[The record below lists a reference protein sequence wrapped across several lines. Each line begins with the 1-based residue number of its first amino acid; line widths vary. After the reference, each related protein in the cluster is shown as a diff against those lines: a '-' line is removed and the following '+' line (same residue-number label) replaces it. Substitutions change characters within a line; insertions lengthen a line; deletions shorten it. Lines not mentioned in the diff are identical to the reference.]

1 MLSWLTGVSATQ
13 RTEGGDLAVSWR
25 RSGSVGE
32 QRYNL
37 NVTVAPGL
45 ATTTRLVLP
54 TDGGSVS
61 ESGRLLWQD
70 GEVAVGA
77 EAELLRAL
85 VGIDAAQRSV
95 LEVRHGSGH
104 YAFSWRGSL

>member
-1 MLSWLTGVSATQ
+1 MLSRLTGVSATQ

-45 ATTTRLVLP
+45 ALTTRLVLP
-54 TDGGSVS
+54 LGGERSWLGKNFIFFLCHLYRVCVH
-61 ESGRLLWQD
+61 L
-70 GEVAVGA
+70 GA
-77 EAELLRAL
+77 KLM
-85 VGIDAAQRSV
+85 V
-95 LEVRHGSGH
+95 
-104 YAFSWRGSL
+104 